1 MKTRYGRKGLVRGR
15 KRKKRDNRF
24 VRSLLVALV
33 SSSHFRGWVEGGEKL
48 EIRGVRFLDSY
59 IGVIRGGSLWRCGG
73 FSDSIFSGTIR
84 LLLDR

>member
-1 MKTRYGRKGLVRGR
+1 MKTRCGRKGLVRGR

-73 FSDSIFSGTIR
+73 FSDSVFSGTIR
-84 LLLDR
+84 LLVDR